1 MLTVG
6 IAVHNEEK
14 CIKKVIS
21 LWQKEP
27 VGEIL
32 IISSGSTDRTDSI
45 IRSLIEKDPRIRL
58 ISEREKKGKPSAI
71 NKILSAAKGDII
83 IMTDGDV
90 YVEPGASSLL
100 EAHFSGNKIGLVAGH
115 PIPLDLEGVPGRW
128 MRISCDILHEKRS
141 KNIELDVTGNL
152 YAIKKGIIEKIPE
165 NTTLDD
171 VYVALE
177 VKKKGYSIVYEPEAK
192 VRVKGVRTIGD
203 FISQKTRTRVGWHQI
218 HETEK
223 ADISRTP
230 IGELT
235 YMPKLAKYIIT
246 PLGIIA
252 VLSYLMLSAAT
263 WLLAW
268 WKWKTEKNYLKLWK
282 SAKSTKS

>member
-1 MLTVG
+1 MLTVS

-14 CIKKVIS
+14 SIKKVIS

-27 VGEIL
+27 VDEIL
-32 IISSGSTDRTDSI
+32 VISSGSTDSTDPI
-45 IRSLIEKDPRIRL
+45 IRALTEKDTRIRL
-58 ISEREKKGKPSAI
+58 ISEREKNGKPAAI

-90 YVEPGASSLL
+90 YVEPGAANFL
-100 EAHFSGNKIGLVAGH
+100 EAHFTESKIGLVAGH
-115 PIPLDLEGVPGRW
+115 PIPLDPEGIPGCW
-128 MRISCDILHEKRS
+128 MRISCDILHDKRS

-152 YAIKKGIIEKIPE
+152 YAIRKGIVEKIPE

-171 VYVALE
+171 VYVAFE
-177 VKKKGYSIVYEPEAK
+177 VKKKGYSIVYEPEAI
-192 VRVKGVRTIGD
+192 VRVKGVGTISD
-203 FISQKTRTRVGWHQI
+203 FISQKTRTRVGWHQL
-218 HETEK
+218 HESEK

-230 IGELT
+230 AGELA
-235 YMPKLAKYIIT
+235 YIPKLIKYIIT

-252 VLSYLMLSAAT
+252 VPSYLMLSAAT

-268 WKWKTEKNYLKLWK
+268 WKWRTEKDYIKLWTP
-282 SAKSTKS
+282 AKSTK

>member
-14 CIKKVIS
+14 CIKKAIT

-27 VGEIL
+27 VDEIL
-32 IISSGSTDRTDSI
+32 VISSGSTDSTDTI
-45 IRSLIEKDPRIRL
+45 IRALREKDSRIRL
-58 ISEREKKGKPSAI
+58 ISEREKKGKPAAI
-71 NKILSAAKGDII
+71 NKILDLAKGDKI

-90 YVEPGASSLL
+90 YVEPGAANLL
-100 EAHFSGNKIGLVAGH
+100 EAHFTENKIGLVAGH
-115 PIPLDLEGVPGRW
+115 PVPLDPKGVSGCW
-128 MRISCDILHEKRS
+128 MRISCDILHSKRS

-152 YAIKKGIIEKIPE
+152 YAIRKGIVEKIPE

-177 VKKKGYSIVYEPEAK
+177 VKKKGYDIVYEPEAI
-192 VRVKGVRTIGD
+192 VRVKGVTTIGD
-203 FISQKTRTRVGWHQI
+203 FMSQKTRTRVGWRQI
-218 HETEK
+218 QESEK
-223 ADISRTP
+223 AGTSRTP
-230 IGELT
+230 AGDLLYI
-235 YMPKLAKYIIT
+235 PKLVKYIMT
-246 PLGIIA
+246 PSGIIA
-252 VLSYLMLSAAT
+252 VPSYLMLSAAT

-282 SAKSTKS
+282 TAKSTK